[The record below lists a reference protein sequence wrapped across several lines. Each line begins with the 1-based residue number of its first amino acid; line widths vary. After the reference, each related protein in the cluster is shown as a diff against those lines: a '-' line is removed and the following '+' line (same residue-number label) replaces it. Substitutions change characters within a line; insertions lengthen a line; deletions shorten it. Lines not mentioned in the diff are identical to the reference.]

1 MCSVVSAMKNK
12 AGHGASVTL
21 KKDGVLF
28 KAVGE
33 APQSTYLLQH
43 LCCSS
48 VKHDQMFQ
56 YTFSVLIK
64 FLFLMEVLMLK

>member
-1 MCSVVSAMKNK
+1 VRWVVRALKNK

-21 KKDGVLF
+21 EKDGVLF
-28 KAVGE
+28 KVAGE
-33 APQSTYLLQH
+33 APQSPYLLQR

-56 YTFSVLIK
+56 YTFRIFIVS
-64 FLFLMEVLMLK
+64 LMEVLMLK

>member
-1 MCSVVSAMKNK
+1 MKNK

-21 KKDGVLF
+21 EKDGVLF
-28 KAVGE
+28 KVTGE
-33 APQSTYLLQH
+33 TPQSPYLLQH

-56 YTFSVLIK
+56 YTFRIFIK
-64 FLFLMEVLMLK
+64 FLLWKF

>member
-1 MCSVVSAMKNK
+1 MWWVVRALKNK

-21 KKDGVLF
+21 EKDGVLF
-28 KAVGE
+28 KVAGE
-33 APQSTYLLQH
+33 APQSPYLLQC

-56 YTFSVLIK
+56 YTFRIFIVS
-64 FLFLMEVLMLK
+64 LMEVLMLK